1 MNNGYS
7 DVLGNIAS
15 SEPTPGGGSVAAL
28 VLAHAH
34 ALALMV
40 SRLTSGREKWKDGHN
55 AAEIVISS
63 SEKGMK
69 LAQDLA
75 WEDAAA
81 FNRVMDAYRMPKDS
95 ESEKEA
101 RKESIIS
108 ATIGAAMSPMAIVE
122 ESLSLMGSITELA
135 KFGNSNA
142 LTDLFSSAELART
155 AAVIASLNVRIN
167 LDSVS
172 KHDSEELSSRL
183 SIFIDEVNSEYMTI
197 SDIISERLGW

>member
-1 MNNGYS
+1 MNDGYS

-28 VLAHAH
+28 ALAHAH

-101 RKESIIS
+101 RKESIKS

-122 ESLSLMGSITELA
+122 ESLSLIGSITELA

>member
-1 MNNGYS
+1 MNDGYS
-7 DVLGNIAS
+7 DVLDNIAS

-28 VLAHAH
+28 ALAHAH

-40 SRLTSGREKWKDGHN
+40 SRLTSGKERWKDGHS
-55 AAEIVISS
+55 AAEYVISS
-63 SEKGMK
+63 SERGMK

-95 ESEKEA
+95 DTEKEA
-101 RKESIIS
+101 RMESIKS
-108 ATIGAAMSPMAIVE
+108 ATIGAALSPMAIVE
-122 ESLSLMGSITELA
+122 ESLGLIRSIAELA

-142 LTDLFSSAELART
+142 LTDLYSSAEMART

-167 LDSVS
+167 LDSI
-172 KHDSEELSSRL
+172 SEEESSDLSSRL
-183 SIFIDEVNSEYMTI
+183 SILIDELNSEYI
-197 SDIISERLGW
+197 SILDVINKRLGW

>member
-1 MNNGYS
+1 MNDGYS

-28 VLAHAH
+28 TLAHAH

-40 SRLTSGREKWKDGHN
+40 SRLTTGREKWKDGHN

-95 ESEKEA
+95 DSEKEA
-101 RKESIIS
+101 RKESIKS

-122 ESLSLMGSITELA
+122 ESLSLIGSITELA

>member
-1 MNNGYS
+1 MNDGYS

-28 VLAHAH
+28 ALAHAH

-63 SEKGMK
+63 SEKGME

-101 RKESIIS
+101 RKESIKS

-122 ESLSLMGSITELA
+122 ESLSLIGSITELA

>member
-122 ESLSLMGSITELA
+122 ESLNLMGSITELA

>member
-1 MNNGYS
+1 MNDGYS

-122 ESLSLMGSITELA
+122 ESLNLMGSITELA

>member
-1 MNNGYS
+1 MNDGYS

-28 VLAHAH
+28 TLAHAH

-95 ESEKEA
+95 DSEKEA
-101 RKESIIS
+101 RKESIKS

-122 ESLSLMGSITELA
+122 ESLSLIGSITELA

>member
-1 MNNGYS
+1 MNDGYS
-7 DVLGNIAS
+7 EVLDNIAS

-28 VLAHAH
+28 ALAHAH

-40 SRLTSGREKWKDGHN
+40 SRLTSGRERWKEGHN
-55 AAEIVISS
+55 AAEYVISS
-63 SEKGMK
+63 SEGGMK
-69 LAQDLA
+69 LAQQLA

-95 ESEKEA
+95 DTEKEA
-101 RKESIIS
+101 RMESIKS
-108 ATIGAAMSPMAIVE
+108 ATIGAALSPMAIVE
-122 ESLSLMGSITELA
+122 ESLGLIRSIAELA

-142 LTDLFSSAELART
+142 LTDLYSSAEMART

-172 KHDSEELSSRL
+172 EEESSELSSRL
-183 SIFIDEVNSEYMTI
+183 SILIDELNSEYI
-197 SDIISERLGW
+197 SILDVINKRLGW

>member
-1 MNNGYS
+1 MNDGYS

>member
-1 MNNGYS
+1 MNDGYS
-7 DVLGNIAS
+7 DVLDNIAS

-28 VLAHAH
+28 ALAHAH

-40 SRLTSGREKWKDGHN
+40 SRLTSGKERWKDGHS
-55 AAEIVISS
+55 AAEYVISS
-63 SEKGMK
+63 SERGMK

-95 ESEKEA
+95 DTEKEA
-101 RKESIIS
+101 RMESIKS
-108 ATIGAAMSPMAIVE
+108 ATIGAALSPMAIVE
-122 ESLSLMGSITELA
+122 ESLGLIRSIAELA

-142 LTDLFSSAELART
+142 LTDLYSSAEMART

-167 LDSVS
+167 LDSI
-172 KHDSEELSSRL
+172 SEEESSDLSSRL
-183 SIFIDEVNSEYMTI
+183 SILIDEINSEYI
-197 SDIISERLGW
+197 SIRDVINERLGW